1 MTTLLAIETAT
12 EACSVALMHRH
23 EVVERY
29 QLAPSA
35 HAALVIP
42 MIAELVGELGLA
54 PSMVDAIA
62 FGRGPGSFTGA
73 RIAVSCAQ
81 GLGLAWDR
89 PLIGISSLQAVAAA
103 SAHPRVLAAFDA
115 RKGELYWGC
124 YARAADGVPL
134 LQGTECVTAPER
146 APLPEGGGWLGLGSG
161 WGAYGEALSQRLGA
175 RLAGYEAAIYPRAA
189 LVARLAHGEWLAGR
203 TVDAEAAMPVYIRP
217 SQAEENRS

>member
-23 EVVERY
+23 EIVEKYRF
-29 QLAPSA
+29 APSA

-42 MIAELVGELGLA
+42 MISELISTMGLA
-54 PSMVDAIA
+54 TSMVDAIA
-62 FGRGPGSFTGA
+62 FGRGPGSFTGV
-73 RIAVSCAQ
+73 RIAVSSAQ

-103 SAHPRVLAAFDA
+103 SEHPRVLAAFDA

-124 YARAADGVPL
+124 YVRTADALPV
-134 LQGTECVTAPER
+134 LQGTECVIAPER
-146 APLPEGGGWLGLGSG
+146 VSLPDDDGWYGLGSG
-161 WGAYGEALSQRLGA
+161 WGAYGEALSLRLGA
-175 RLAGYEAAIYPRAA
+175 HLAGYEASVYPRAA
-189 LVARLAHGEWLAGR
+189 SVLRLAHREWRAGR
-203 TVDAEAAMPVYIRP
+203 AVDAEKAMPVYIRP